1 MLSFVKREKITKDS
15 GYVIWYDILV
25 DTETG
30 IEYFCIDGN
39 LSPRVKVENGNA
51 TYFTKAD

>member
-1 MLSFVKREKITKDS
+1 MLNFVKREKITKDS